1 MDQPQRKDLR
11 LLFARQEKLHLSV
24 ACILILNVPHDMDEE
39 AALGALKKAT
49 VAWFDA
55 ETPRSLSCQDNA
67 GIDANI
73 GDLDAHGAF
82 DDPAFIAAL
91 GQSGVKFEK
100 LVFLEFDCALPYDTL
115 LFEATEEP
123 EEKVGK
129 ESPFDFLARMNGPEE
144 PEEASV

>member
-1 MDQPQRKDLR
+1 MDQSQRKYLR
-11 LLFARQEKLHLSV
+11 LLFARQEELHLTA
-24 ACILILNVPHDMDEE
+24 ACMLTLNVPSDMDEE

-55 ETPRSLSCQDNA
+55 ESENALDCQQYA

-82 DDPAFIAAL
+82 NDPTFIAAL
-91 GQSGVKFEK
+91 GRTGVKFEK
-100 LVFLEFDCALPYDTL
+100 LVFLEFDCALPYDTP

-123 EEKVGK
+123 AEEV
-129 ESPFDFLARMNGPEE
+129 PA
-144 PEEASV
+144 

>member
-1 MDQPQRKDLR
+1 MDQPQRKNLR
-11 LLFARQEKLHLSV
+11 LLFARQDKLHLSC
-24 ACILILNVPHDMDEE
+24 ACMLTLNVPSDMDEE

-55 ETPRSLSCQDNA
+55 ESANALHCQRYA

-82 DDPAFIAAL
+82 GDPTFLAAL
-91 GQSGVKFEK
+91 GNCGIKFET
-100 LVFLEFDCALPYDTL
+100 LVFIEFDCALPYDTP

-123 EEKVGK
+123 AEEV
-129 ESPFDFLARMNGPEE
+129 PA
-144 PEEASV
+144 

>member
-1 MDQPQRKDLR
+1 MDQPQKKDLR
-11 LLFARQEKLHLSV
+11 LLFARQDNKLHLSC
-24 ACILILNVPHDMDEE
+24 ACMLTLNVSSDMDEE

-55 ETPRSLSCQDNA
+55 ESANALHCQQYA

-82 DDPAFIAAL
+82 GDPTFLAAL
-91 GQSGVKFEK
+91 GNCGVKFET
-100 LVFLEFDCALPYDTL
+100 LVFLEFDCALPYDTP

-123 EEKVGK
+123 AEEV
-129 ESPFDFLARMNGPEE
+129 SA
-144 PEEASV
+144 